1 MIGWLLKKVS
11 WKTFAAGAATV
22 IVGGTVLRPA
32 LVSTVRAG
40 MDASTAAAGVWQQA
54 VAEAQQIKAEAA
66 KAPAAAASS
75 ATQSAKVDEILVE
88 LRSLR
93 KELDAVKSKV
103 KVA

>member
-40 MDASTAAAGVWQQA
+40 IGASSAAADMWQQA
-54 VAEAQQIKAEAA
+54 VAEAGQIKAEAA
-66 KAPAAAASS
+66 KPPVAAAADP
-75 ATQSAKVDEILVE
+75 AQSARVDELLVE

-103 KVA
+103 KIA